1 LSKKPFQKELALHR
15 LTFDPGQRRVLLLVL
30 YKMDFDGPIPIGFK
44 LSILIPQISK
54 LMGEYMLRGYRMLAT
69 TCPDCGTIELQDQ
82 QVGHF

>member
-1 LSKKPFQKELALHR
+1 
-15 LTFDPGQRRVLLLVL
+15 
-30 YKMDFDGPIPIGFK
+30 MDFDGPIPIGFK